1 MATVTPLTSL
11 LDDPVYPSSDGK
23 PMADN
28 TEQFRWIVAVQ
39 GGLDSTFR
47 DQPDV
52 LVVGD
57 LLWYPVEGNAKI
69 RTAPDAMVVFGRPK
83 GPRGSYIQH
92 REGGI
97 GPQVVF
103 EVLSPGNRRAEMI
116 RKLDFYDRHGVEEYY
131 ILNPDRDRHRGYTRD
146 ESGKLTLIPRLFGW
160 VSPRLGVRFEMG
172 RELRILRPDGRAFE
186 FYLEV
191 DEDRDR
197 AVEQLAEANLRVD
210 RAERRVE
217 VERRAKEEER
227 RAKEEERRAKEEEHE
242 RAERYR
248 AMLRAAGIDPDQ

>member
-1 MATVTPLTSL
+1 MATVSYDIHA
-11 LDDPVYPSSDGK
+11 LDDPDYPSSDGK

-28 TEQFRWIVAVQ
+28 TEQFRWIVALQ

-47 DQPDV
+47 DRPDV

-97 GPQVVF
+97 APQVVF
-103 EVLSPGNRRAEMI
+103 EVLSPGNRRGAMN
-116 RKLDFYDRHGVEEYY
+116 RKREFYERHGVEEYY
-131 ILNPDRDRHRGYTRD
+131 VLNPDRDRHQGYTRD
-146 ESGKLTLIPRLFGW
+146 TEGKLALIPRLFGW
-160 VSPRLGVRFEMG
+160 VSPLLGIQFEMG
-172 RELRILRPDGRAFE
+172 RELRILKPDGRAFE

-197 AVEQLAEANLRVD
+197 AVAQLATANLRVD
-210 RAERRVE
+210 QAERQVAA
-217 VERRAKEEER
+217 ERRAKET
-227 RAKEEERRAKEEEHE
+227 EHE

-248 AMLRAAGIDPDQ
+248 ALLQAAGVNPED

>member
-11 LDDPVYPSSDGK
+11 LDDPDYPSSDGV

-39 GGLDSTFR
+39 GGLDSLFR
-47 DQPDV
+47 DRPDV

-57 LLWYPVEGNAKI
+57 LLWYPVEGDNKI

-83 GPRGSYIQH
+83 GPRGSYIQY
-92 REGGI
+92 REEGI
-97 GPQVVF
+97 VPQVVF
-103 EVLSPGNRRAEMI
+103 EVLSPGNRRAEMN
-116 RKLDFYDRHGVEEYY
+116 RKRDFYERHGVEEYY

-146 ESGKLTLIPRLFGW
+146 ESGKLTLIPELFGW

-197 AVEQLAEANLRVD
+197 AVAQLAEANLRVD
-210 RAERRVE
+210 RAERQTE
-217 VERRAKEEER
+217 AERQSKLQERQAKLQERQAKEMSER
-227 RAKEEERRAKEEEHE
+227 T
-242 RAERYR
+242 AEL
-248 AMLRAAGIDPDQ
+248 LRAQLRALGFEPEN